1 MKNTTKTSA
10 PVDQTVQ
17 ETEQGKRKRLMREEC
32 NWQHIG
38 NVDWDDLDFYLAKC
52 HSKKDKASFD
62 TALRILEALKEQTL
76 GKK

>member
-1 MKNTTKTSA
+1 
-10 PVDQTVQ
+10 
-17 ETEQGKRKRLMREEC
+17 MREEC

-38 NVDWDDLDFYLAKC
+38 NVDWDDLDFYLTKC